1 MRLILALFLFAPS
14 PLMATTYFAAPPN
27 TLVNSPVI
35 DATAHT
41 KVNANFNQLVA
52 NGNAAKTTIQN
63 LITALPAGGGL
74 PTGAV
79 IMVNA
84 ATCPSGYTTADG
96 ASGRPDARG
105 VYIRGLDNGAGRDPA
120 RALAS
125 YQADQLETHVHA
137 APSAV
142 SGLSVVGTNFTTSPT
157 AVIGTETHATTPGTT
172 AMVAPT
178 GGSETRPDSVVLL
191 YCVK

>member
-1 MRLILALFLFAPS
+1 
-14 PLMATTYFAAPPN
+14 MATTYFAAPPN

-63 LITALPAGGGL
+63 SINAVPAGTGM
-74 PTGAV
+74 PVGAV
-79 IMVNA
+79 IMVNN
-84 ATCPSGYTTADG
+84 TVCPSGYTTADG

-105 VYIRGLDNGAGRDPA
+105 VYVRGLDNGAGRDPA
-120 RALAS
+120 RVLAS

-137 APSAV
+137 APTASA
-142 SGLSVVGTNFTTSPT
+142 GLTTTGAIFTGSPT
-157 AVIGTETHATTPGTT
+157 AVVATESHATTPGTS
-172 AMVAPT
+172 AMN
-178 GGSETRPDSVVLL
+178 GGIGGAETRPDSVVLL
-191 YCVK
+191 FCVK

>member
-1 MRLILALFLFAPS
+1 MRLIFALCLFAPS

-63 LITALPAGGGL
+63 SINAIPAG
-74 PTGAV
+74 TGMPVGAG
-79 IMVNA
+79 IMVNN
-84 ATCPSGYTTADG
+84 TSCPTGYTTADG

-105 VYIRGLDNGAGRDPA
+105 VYVRGLDNGAGRDPG
-120 RALAS
+120 RVLAS
-125 YQADQLETHVHA
+125 YQADQLETHVHGS
-137 APSAV
+137 PSAIA
-142 SGLSVVGTNFTTSPT
+142 SLSITTAIGGAL
-157 AVIGTETHATTPGTT
+157 AVIATETHVTAPGTS
-172 AMVAPT
+172 AMN
-178 GGSETRPDSVVLL
+178 GGIGGTETRPDTVVLL
-191 YCVK
+191 FCVK

>member
-52 NGNAAKTTIQN
+52 NGNAAKTMIQN
-63 LITALPAGGGL
+63 SINAIPAGTGM
-74 PTGAV
+74 PVGAV
-79 IMVNA
+79 IMVNS
-84 ATCPSGYTTADG
+84 TSCPSGYTTADG

-105 VYIRGLDNGAGRDPA
+105 VYVRGLDNGAGRDPA
-120 RALAS
+120 RVLAS

-137 APSAV
+137 APTASA
-142 SGLSVVGTNFTTSPT
+142 GLSTTGALVGPT
-157 AVIGTETHATTPGTT
+157 AVVATESHATTPGTS
-172 AMVAPT
+172 AMN
-178 GGSETRPDSVVLL
+178 GGIGGTETRPDSVVLL
-191 YCVK
+191 FCVK